1 MPERDCRA
9 QFFRKHYFMA
19 IDDAD
24 ATDGHRFN
32 TRIRRQFTVHRSW
45 LAIRHAELVSASH
58 REPLLLLLRGQILK
72 FAVKREQRK
81 ACLNFAEREQIE
93 RNQIQDDH
101 QLCSVVFC
109 YIVEYCCPVKLKTA

>member
-1 MPERDCRA
+1 MCPTETA
-9 QFFRKHYFMA
+9 GHFFRKDYFMDSMA
-19 IDDAD
+19 QMPI
-24 ATDGHRFN
+24 
-32 TRIRRQFTVHRSW
+32 QYPSLLTVTAHRSW
-45 LAIRHAELVSASH
+45 LTIRHAEFSSASH
-58 REPLLLLLRGQILK
+58 REPLLVLLRGLILK